1 MQFFPPPQSPYS
13 PSAYDP
19 PFTPRYS
26 VPESFRRALSYEG
39 QQHWLAGLCNELSMF
54 AETCHQVW
62 VVDTSTQYETV
73 EEATSKLGTDV
84 VFDNVTWPDMSDKSP
99 ISIQSVAPPERP
111 DDLPIVKEGD
121 VVAVRFNCEQDM
133 TQKTCFFIGV
143 LKEACRCVYPE
154 KWKVHILC
162 VVHDLSERM
171 ATAETEIASL
181 KARVTTLESRMTDAE
196 GRITALETRCTTIE
210 TRLDALETKV
220 ADHETRIV
228 SLEGRMTNVEN
239 RVTSVE
245 GRVTSIEG
253 DVTNL
258 KSRMT
263 AVEGDVTNL
272 KSRMTSVENR
282 LTTVEGDVS
291 TVKTQIQQLQ
301 QSAGTDSTARAN
313 ADKANASIAAIVAK
327 IFGGGTVNA
336 DGTITWPTTERIAI
350 GNMNVYGGDSNQ
362 IRTRDGS
369 VSSGSDNDVRVV

>member
-1 MQFFPPPQSPYS
+1 MQFFPPPQQPFS

-84 VFDNVTWPDMSDKSP
+84 VFDNITWPDMSDKSP

-171 ATAETEIASL
+171 EAAEAEIISL

-210 TRLDALETKV
+210 TRLDTLETKV

-228 SLEGRMTNVEN
+228 SLEGRMTN
-239 RVTSVE
+239 
-245 GRVTSIEG
+245 
-253 DVTNL
+253 
-258 KSRMT
+258 
-263 AVEGDVTNL
+263 
-272 KSRMTSVENR
+272 VENR

-336 DGTITWPTTERIAI
+336 DGTITWPTAERIAI

>member
-1 MQFFPPPQSPYS
+1 MQFFPPPQSPYT

-84 VFDNVTWPDMSDKSP
+84 VFDNITWPDMSDKSP

-171 ATAETEIASL
+171 EAAEAEIISL
-181 KARVTTLESRMTDAE
+181 KTRVTSLESRMTNAEGRITKLETRVTTLETKVST
-196 GRITALETRCTTIE
+196 LETSLGNLTTRV
-210 TRLDALETKV
+210 TA
-220 ADHETRIV
+220 
-228 SLEGRMTNVEN
+228 VEN
-239 RVTSVE
+239 RVTTLETDVKNLTS
-245 GRVTSIEG
+245 RVTKVEG
-253 DVTNL
+253 DVSNL
-258 KSRMT
+258 TSRMT
-263 AVEGDVTNL
+263 KVEGDVTNL
-272 KSRMTSVENR
+272 SSKV
-282 LTTVEGDVS
+282 
-291 TVKTQIQQLQ
+291 TQLE
-301 QSAGTDSTARAN
+301 QSSGVDSTARAN
-313 ADKANASIAAIVAK
+313 ASKANTSITDIITK
-327 IFGGGTVNA
+327 IFGGGTVGA
-336 DGTITWPTTERIAI
+336 DGHITWPTTDKIAI